1 MGCYTYI
8 RILPSLKRKSCHLTT
23 WMDIDI
29 ALSETS
35 QSLED
40 EYAASIYS
48 KSLEESDSRRQKV
61 EC

>member
-1 MGCYTYI
+1 
-8 RILPSLKRKSCHLTT
+8 
-23 WMDIDI
+23 MDIDI